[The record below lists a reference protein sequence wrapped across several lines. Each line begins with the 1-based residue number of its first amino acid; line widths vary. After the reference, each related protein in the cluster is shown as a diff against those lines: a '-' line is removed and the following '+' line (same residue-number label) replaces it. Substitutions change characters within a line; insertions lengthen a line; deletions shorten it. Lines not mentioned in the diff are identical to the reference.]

1 MFRNS
6 KLSNAV
12 RLAMVFGSVAT
23 AASFSV
29 AVNAAQ
35 EQEAK
40 KDEKTERIEVTGS
53 RLKRADVETASPVTV
68 LGRME
73 IDSSGFQNIGDLLRN
88 INQADVG
95 GLTQLTN
102 NTNGNDGSQTIS
114 LRNLGA
120 SRSLI
125 LVDGRRWLALG
136 GGQTDI
142 SQIPLAT
149 VDRIE
154 VLADGASAVYG
165 SDAISGVINI
175 ITRKDYEGL
184 EVDVTKGANFEGDG
198 QVTTTGLTAG
208 AKNSKTSSFLSVS
221 STEQKEIMAGDRE
234 ISKYPLFAT
243 PQAFGS
249 SFAEFGRFTVPRSAI
264 GLTGAG
270 NIAVA
275 LKPEKEGA
283 GTRTAADFEPFGNK
297 HRYNFAPDNYLLTP
311 SKRLSI
317 FGKVD
322 HEFSDNVRGF
332 AQVTYNQRKSV
343 TQIAPVPLT
352 MFASGPQWEIPI
364 SAQNVYNPFGVE
376 IRGAGFRTSPVGPRT
391 YTQDYDVYFM
401 TGGLEGDF
409 EFAERSF
416 SWDVSLSRGE
426 ATRGVTGTNFI
437 NLQNLRNALGPSYV
451 AASGQAFCGTPT
463 ATIRGCVPLNLFN
476 GVTGFTKPM
485 QDYIKY
491 TLNESTI
498 IGNQDFTANLAGDI
512 LELPAGP
519 LAFAAGVQIRTNTF
533 ADTPDSTI
541 AAGLS
546 SSNFREPTKGAQK
559 AEESYFELAIPVLN
573 ELPFVEALEISV
585 AGRFSDFE
593 NSGNIGS
600 TFTAT
605 ELDNESFKVGF
616 TWRVTEELML
626 RGNFSDTFRA
636 PSVAD
641 LYSGGSEGF
650 PSATDPC
657 TSSLTNPWA
666 TASAEVKARCIAAGV
681 PVTGSSQSTSQL
693 RSLGGGNPFLS
704 PEQGDTKTLGL
715 VYNPSWLD
723 GFDMTADL
731 WEIELGDAL
740 STLTAANIL
749 NNCYRLGDA
758 TSCGFVERNAAG
770 DISTVRTAQFNL
782 ASLTVSGVDASF
794 NYTQDIGDW
803 GRLAFRLNTTYTT
816 EYKST
821 IGDLSQAVNLVSQPN
836 EEIYRLRSNLATTW
850 DYGDFSAT
858 WTIRHTSRLRETCGG
873 LEGFFAAGLS
883 TTQICNTPDYVNR
896 DGETEASNFI
906 GSVFYHDVSG
916 AYSAP
921 WDATI
926 RVGVRNLFKK
936 EPPVSLNAFANSFI
950 QTYDIPGGQWFVQY
964 TQKF

>member
-1 MFRNS
+1 MFKNT
-6 KLSNAV
+6 KVSNAV

-23 AASFSV
+23 AASFSMSAV
-29 AVNAAQ
+29 AA
-35 EQEAK
+35 EEDEAK
-40 KDEKTERIEVTGS
+40 KVERIEVTGS
-53 RLKRADVETASPVTV
+53 RLKRTDVETASPVTV
-68 LGRME
+68 LGRVE

-120 SRSLI
+120 ARSLI

-198 QVTTTGLTAG
+198 QVTTTGLTTG

-221 STEQKEIMAGDRE
+221 ATEQKPIMAGDRE
-234 ISKYPLFAT
+234 ISQYPLFAV
-243 PQAFGS
+243 PEAFGS
-249 SFAEFGRFTVPRSAI
+249 AYGEYGLFTVPRSAI
-264 GLTGAG
+264 GLTGTG
-270 NIAVA
+270 NVSAA
-275 LKPEKEGA
+275 LKPEREGA
-283 GTRTAADFEPFGNK
+283 GTRTAADFEPFANK
-297 HRYNFAPDNYLLTP
+297 HRFNFAPQNYLLTP

-332 AQVTYNQRKSV
+332 AQVTFNQRKSV
-343 TQIAPVPLT
+343 TQIASVPLT
-352 MFASGPQWEIPI
+352 MYASGPQWQIPV
-364 SAQNVYNPFGVE
+364 SAQNIYNPFGIE

-391 YTQDYDVYFM
+391 YTQDYDTYFM

-409 EFAERSF
+409 ELADRSF
-416 SWDVSLSRGE
+416 SWDVAVSRGS
-426 ATRGVTGTNFI
+426 ASRNVVGTNFI

-463 ATIRGCVPLNLFN
+463 ATITGCVPLNLFN

-491 TLNESTI
+491 TLVESTVV
-498 IGNQDFTANLAGDI
+498 GNTDFTANLTGDI
-512 LELPAGP
+512 VELPAGP

-546 SSNFREPTKGAQK
+546 SSNFREPTKGTQK
-559 AEESYFELAIPVLN
+559 AEESYFELAIPVLRD
-573 ELPFVEALEISV
+573 LPFVEALELNA
-585 AGRFSDFE
+585 AGRFSDFT
-593 NSGNIGS
+593 NSGNVGTQFS
-600 TFTAT
+600 ST
-605 ELDNESFKVGF
+605 ELDNESFKIGF
-616 TWRVTEELML
+616 TWRVTEELMV

-636 PSVAD
+636 PSVGD
-641 LYSGGSEGF
+641 LYSGGAEGF
-650 PSATDPC
+650 PSALDPC
-657 TSSLTNPWA
+657 TSSLANPFSTL
-666 TASAEVKARCIAAGV
+666 TAEQKARCAAAGV
-681 PVTGSSQSTSQL
+681 PATGSVQATSQL

-704 PEQGDTKTLGL
+704 PEQGDTKTLGI
-715 VYNPSWLD
+715 VYNPGWLD

-731 WEIELGDAL
+731 WEIELNDALAARSAQSLLNGCYRNGDA
-740 STLTAANIL
+740 
-749 NNCYRLGDA
+749 GD
-758 TSCGFVERNAAG
+758 CVFIERDASG
-770 DISTVRTAQFNL
+770 TVSTVRTSQFNL

-794 NYTQDIGDW
+794 NYAQDIGDW

-821 IGDLSQAVNLVSQPN
+821 TGVLSEAQNLVGQGDQ
-836 EEIYRLRSNLATTW
+836 EIFRLRSNLATTW
-850 DYGDFSAT
+850 TYGDYSAT
-858 WTIRHTSRLRETCGG
+858 WAIRHTSRLRETCGG
-873 LEGFFAAGLS
+873 LENYFEAGLA
-883 TTQICNTPDYVNR
+883 TTQICNTPDWVNAE
-896 DGETEASNFI
+896 GETEASNFI
-906 GSVFYHDVSG
+906 GSTFYHDVSA

-921 WDATI
+921 WDATV

-936 EPPVSLNAFANSFI
+936 EPPVSLNSFANSFL
-950 QTYDIPGGQWFVQY
+950 QAYDIPGGQWFVQY